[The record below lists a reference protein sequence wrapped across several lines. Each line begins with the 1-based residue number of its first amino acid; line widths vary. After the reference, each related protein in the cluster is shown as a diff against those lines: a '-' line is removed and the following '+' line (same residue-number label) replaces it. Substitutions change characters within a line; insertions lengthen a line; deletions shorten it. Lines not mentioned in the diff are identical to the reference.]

1 MIQKFPV
8 LKGLLYTLSWL
19 GAHTVLE
26 GRWVRNQYGLT
37 MPSQTPEAHRDLTRM

>member
-8 LKGLLYTLSWL
+8 LRGLLHTLSQL

-26 GRWVRNQYGLT
+26 GRWVRNQYGLM
-37 MPSQTPEAHRDLTRM
+37 MPS